1 MGCRRVRKA
10 GKVLPLRFY
19 FSVLRQW
26 GKMPAP
32 NPIFAKGSDIAD
44 FVESESVSYRR
55 NGPDFEV
62 RYQFFSKGRACA
74 GRSRTQKRGRDDFIP
89 ASLIPVRPESEAR

>member
-44 FVESESVSYRR
+44 LW
-55 NGPDFEV
+55 
-62 RYQFFSKGRACA
+62 K
-74 GRSRTQKRGRDDFIP
+74 
-89 ASLIPVRPESEAR
+89 ASLHPIGAMGRILKYAISFFQKAVLVRGEAEPKKEGGMILSRPL

>member
-44 FVESESVSYRR
+44 FVESEPASYRR
-55 NGPDFEV
+55 NWPDFEA
-62 RYQFFSKGRACA
+62 RYQFFPKGRACA
-74 GRSRTQKRGRDDFIP
+74 GEKPNPKKRAG
-89 ASLIPVRPESEAR
+89 

>member
-44 FVESESVSYRR
+44 FVESEPASYRR

-62 RYQFFSKGRACA
+62 RYQFFQKAVLVRGEAEPQKE
-74 GRSRTQKRGRDDFIP
+74 GGMILSRP
-89 ASLIPVRPESEAR
+89 L

>member
-44 FVESESVSYRR
+44 FVESEPASYRR
-55 NGPDFEV
+55 NGPVLKYAISFFQKAVLV
-62 RYQFFSKGRACA
+62 RGEADPKKEA
-74 GRSRTQKRGRDDFIP
+74 GIKSSRP
-89 ASLIPVRPESEAR
+89 L